1 MTTPFALTPNPS
13 PHRASGRTPVS
24 RRATGRGARFAF
36 SFREKV
42 AACNAAG

>member
-1 MTTPFALTPNPS
+1 MTTSFALTPNPS

-24 RRATGRGARFAF
+24 RRAMERGARFAF
-36 SFREKV
+36 SLRENV

>member
-1 MTTPFALTPNPS
+1 MTTPFAFTPNPL
-13 PHRASGRTPVS
+13 
-24 RRATGRGARFAF
+24 GRGARFAF

>member
-13 PHRASGRTPVS
+13 LL
-24 RRATGRGARFAF
+24 GRGARLAF
-36 SFREKV
+36 SPREKV